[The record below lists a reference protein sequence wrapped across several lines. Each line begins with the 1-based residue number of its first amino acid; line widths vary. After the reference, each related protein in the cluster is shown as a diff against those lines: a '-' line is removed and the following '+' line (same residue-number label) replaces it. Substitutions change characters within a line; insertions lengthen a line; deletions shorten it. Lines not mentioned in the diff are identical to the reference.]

1 MMPAPTDQR
10 DRPPLTVW
18 WLVWGGL
25 LTGLVLI
32 YAGLGRGPVRLPPA
46 GAHPLAGLVGF
57 LPLFISIVI
66 RWLVLPRMTSLA
78 RAFPLFIAGLAL
90 AEACGLL
97 GIFLGGVY
105 RDQLFLLGVLGIV
118 QYLPFFARQYL
129 LSKAESFRSK
139 NQAN

>member
-1 MMPAPTDQR
+1 MPTPEFPRERAS
-10 DRPPLTVW
+10 LTVW

-46 GAHPLAGLVGF
+46 GAHPLTGLIGF

-66 RWLVLPRMTSLA
+66 RWLVLPRSSSLS
-78 RAFPLFIAGLAL
+78 RAFPLFITGLAL

-97 GIFLGGVY
+97 GIFLGGAY
-105 RDQLFLLGVLGIV
+105 REQLFLLGVLGIV

-129 LSKAESFRSK
+129 LPKAEGFRAK
-139 NQAN
+139 N